1 MYGGVATP
9 LALVH
14 QIQHQGGG
22 TADSKNSRRGLGLVR
37 EESYSAS
44 SVGLLRSAPRLPP
57 LREGE
62 GGNNGLG
69 GGGENEPLLPSN
81 GGANLKI
88 MPAQKVNNQRQLQA
102 DSNGIPRNC
111 YTRHN
116 SSIPSPQPVLQPSL
130 LPDTRYTPPWPRG
143 DVSNH
148 SINSNSNNKPPYL
161 KPLPKLPPKERD
173 KHHGHHKSNSTAPPP
188 LPPHSRT
195 QQAPLLPPLTPRNRS
210 GLGGPEEA
218 VVRSRLRNLQRHYSE
233 ESLADPHHQLLRI
246 HSSADEISSLNHSPS
261 ISSSDESYSR
271 TTDAADSPSPPPA
284 NSAGEN
290 TARWL
295 YPSDIQVDPSSL
307 ENSPR
312 ASHDYIPHCYLAASS
327 SLGKSK
333 SPGAILNHKEEHNS
347 VGRGGHKDRS
357 FSPKHRRP
365 SPTTAKPGPLPAELL
380 PMFIDSSCSVVSSP
394 LPPHLDGEESY
405 KGDSCGSFEYLGRPR
420 TLLQHQ
426 HHQQQKLRAS
436 IERNNS
442 QAAGRKAPSLERK
455 KAAGTPSPLSVQPGP
470 ISEKQPSTPEGSVN
484 RRINGSQDGEESRG
498 TTLSLKKDSSSQ
510 TDKSIGRNE
519 SLCSHSSSRAASKPS
534 PTLAEGNIISVHNT
548 KSQNSAASNK
558 YNNKLPNFEKEIQK
572 LLDEQ
577 NSSTKTVPPHKERSR
592 KEMSLEELQNVN
604 EVLAELGQASLQ
616 SHLIAR
622 YVQCK
627 GGSMPPP
634 RDHINNNPST
644 QVGLAA
650 LQELAKRQQDELNTN
665 IIHHVDDG
673 GDSRLGLRF
682 DPLENKMTL
691 QLPEGFNNILQRET
705 SKEDSLKKRGRIIE
719 EDQLSPPIEESSQ
732 KLQKVT
738 GCKFPLEI
746 PDCTNICP
754 PSGPDVHRSHIFR

>member
-14 QIQHQGGG
+14 QIQQHQAGVG
-22 TADSKNSRRGLGLVR
+22 DNKNGRRGLGLVQR
-37 EESYSAS
+37 EDSYSAS
-44 SVGLLRSAPRLPP
+44 SAAILRNVPRLPP

-62 GGNNGLG
+62 GGGNGIG

-88 MPAQKVNNQRQLQA
+88 MPLQKVNMQRQHQA
-102 DSNGIPRNC
+102 DSNGVLPRNC
-111 YTRHN
+111 YIRQN
-116 SSIPSPQPVLQPSL
+116 PQPVLQPSL

-143 DVSNH
+143 DSMTNH
-148 SINSNSNNKPPYL
+148 ANNGNNKPPYL

-173 KHHGHHKSNSTAPPP
+173 RHHHSHHKSSHINNPPP
-188 LPPHSRT
+188 LPPHTRS
-195 QQAPLLPPLTPRNRS
+195 QQVPLLPPLAPRDRAAR
-210 GLGGPEEA
+210 GGPEEA

-271 TTDAADSPSPPPA
+271 TTDAADSPSPPPT
-284 NSAGEN
+284 NSATAGEN

-312 ASHDYIPHCYLAASS
+312 ASHDYIPHCYLAATAS
-327 SLGKSK
+327 SLGKNK
-333 SPGAILNHKEEHNS
+333 SSGSAVNQKEEHNS

-365 SPTTAKPGPLPAELL
+365 SPTTAKPGPLPADLL
-380 PMFIDSSCSVVSSP
+380 PMFVDSSCSVVSSP

-405 KGDSCGSFEYLGRPR
+405 KGDSCGSFEYVGRPR
-420 TLLQHQ
+420 TLLQQ
-426 HHQQQKLRAS
+426 QQHQQQKLRAS
-436 IERNNS
+436 IERAQS
-442 QAAGRKAPSLERK
+442 SARKAPSLERK
-455 KAAGTPSPLSVQPGP
+455 KVSGTPSPLTAQPVD
-470 ISEKQPSTPEGSVN
+470 KQPLTPEGSIG
-484 RRINGSQDGEESRG
+484 RRGNGSQDGEESRG

-510 TDKSIGRNE
+510 TDRSIGRNE
-519 SLCSHSSSRAASKPS
+519 SLCSHNSSRVSHQPS
-534 PTLAEGNIISVHNT
+534 PTLVESSGGSVSVN
-548 KSQNSAASNK
+548 KLPSSASVK
-558 YNNKLPNFEKEIQK
+558 YNSTKLPNFEKEIQK
-572 LLDEQ
+572 FLDEQ
-577 NSSTKTVPPHKERSR
+577 QHNSISKSAPQQRR

-622 YVQCK
+622 YVQSK
-627 GGSMPPP
+627 GGTQPP
-634 RDHINNNPST
+634 RDQINNNPIT

-665 IIHHVDDG
+665 VIHEG
-673 GDSRLGLRF
+673 ESRLGLRF

-691 QLPEGFNNILQRET
+691 QIPEGLNNVLQRET
-705 SKEDSLKKRGRIIE
+705 SKEGSLKQGRSE
-719 EDQLSPPIEESSQ
+719 EQAEETSQ
-732 KLQKVT
+732 KLQKIP
-738 GCKFPLEI
+738 FPLEI
-746 PDCTNICP
+746 PLESPNL
-754 PSGPDVHRSHIFR
+754 GPRPVGQRSQGFR